1 MPGGF
6 SANGRE
12 GYQTVDDDTP
22 PAAAAF
28 IRNPTRPPPPA
39 ATGTIPSSNK
49 QPQTAPG
56 GYQVV

>member
-12 GYQTVDDDTP
+12 GYQTVDDDT